1 MTRARIEVYR
11 DTLMLE
17 GDTGNTLE
25 MLRVGLGACGHMC
38 GYAAPYART
47 RCCTC
52 VNWTHLRC
60 FLCIKREK
68 FSA

>member
-1 MTRARIEVYR
+1 MIRARRIEVYH

-17 GDTGNTLE
+17 LSLGGAGEHL
-25 MLRVGLGACGHMC
+25 VGLGACGHMC
-38 GYAAPYART
+38 CYAPFAHT
-47 RCCTC
+47 RCCAC
-52 VNWTHLRC
+52 NSCNWDHC